1 MSKNTLIYYWH
12 NFSRRNQIQ
21 HLIWLCLAVQGMT
34 KGQHRPKA
42 SKEKKKTAKQHFF
55 CWSPR
60 ANSAS
65 FGQGSATLPQ
75 HVYLLSINSQASW
88 LCGKVRTWVCTS
100 RGGRNSRA
108 KHITAPTGGTS
119 QAHILLHTSAQ
130 LNISKTC
137 WCKKQQEQQ
146 YLSFDRTS
154 LQGESKF
161 LTNGRHS

>member
-1 MSKNTLIYYWH
+1 MLFFFWTPWAMLHCSRVHWPLPTNVYMYMHLHKSKGCVGKALLKYVHTTTEV
-12 NFSRRNQIQ
+12 RT
-21 HLIWLCLAVQGMT
+21 CLHDLST
-34 KGQHRPKA
+34 PNSLFNA
-42 SKEKKKTAKQHFF
+42 ST
-55 CWSPR
+55 
-60 ANSAS
+60 
-65 FGQGSATLPQ
+65 
-75 HVYLLSINSQASW
+75 I
-88 LCGKVRTWVCTS
+88 KVRTCVRTC

-154 LQGESKF
+154 LPGESKF